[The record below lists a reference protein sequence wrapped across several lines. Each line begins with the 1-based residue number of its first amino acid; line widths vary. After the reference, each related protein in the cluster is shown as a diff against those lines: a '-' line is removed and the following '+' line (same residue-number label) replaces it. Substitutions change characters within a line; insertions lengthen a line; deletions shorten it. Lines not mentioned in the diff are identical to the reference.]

1 MVSLKVNNYSVK
13 IYKTKIKI
21 FDPLRKLDEIGAELI
36 IKYLWDEGFI
46 EEDDVQCEIVY
57 Y

>member
-1 MVSLKVNNYSVK
+1 VVSLKVNNYSVK